1 MGGEMKKIY
10 LLVMLIVGISCLDAG
25 AKTEKVWMEKP
36 SGKMVEE
43 ARASTKQVSIVDV
56 KNLWDGDDD
65 IVLLDVRT
73 PREYEA
79 IHIPGAE
86 SAPRGL
92 LEFIIWK
99 IEPDENAKIYVYC
112 RTGSRAALAT
122 KLLNKLGYKN
132 AVRIDTGMA
141 EWAKSGYPVQT
152 SFTDEELILLPADE

>member
-1 MGGEMKKIY
+1 MGGEMKKFY
-10 LLVMLIVGISCLDAG
+10 LLVMLIVGMSCLDAG

-43 ARASTKQVSIVDV
+43 ARISTKQVSVVDV
-56 KNLWDGDDD
+56 KKLWDGDDD

-92 LEFIIWK
+92 LEFIIWSLV
-99 IEPDENAKIYVYC
+99 PDENEQIYVYC
-112 RTGSRAALAT
+112 RTGARAALAT
-122 KLLNKLGYKN
+122 KLLNELGYKN
-132 AVRIDTGMA
+132 AVRIATGMA
-141 EWAKSGYPVQT
+141 DWAKSGYPVQT
-152 SFTDEELILLPADE
+152 SFTDEELILLPAEE